1 MNKAIV
7 LPIFRITGVLIM
19 LLAFVIVPDTYPWYV
34 EILVFDIGLALWLL
48 TKWDRFRNFVL
59 TESSEIS

>member
-1 MNKAIV
+1 MNKAFV